1 VVDVPMP
8 ARYGEEVSSLRI
20 SRVLLTFPLRLFK
33 GYWRRIYD
41 RFVVRD
47 FSPVAFFLFA
57 GLPLAC
63 WGVGFGL
70 YGWFESWRTGM
81 VASTGT
87 VMFAALPLIL
97 GFQLILQ
104 AVLLDIQSTPR

>member
-1 VVDVPMP
+1 
-8 ARYGEEVSSLRI
+8 
-20 SRVLLTFPLRLFK
+20 
-33 GYWRRIYD
+33 
-41 RFVVRD
+41 
-47 FSPVAFFLFA
+47 VAFFLFA

-63 WGVGFGL
+63 WGFGFGL

-87 VMFAALPLIL
+87 VMLAALPLIL